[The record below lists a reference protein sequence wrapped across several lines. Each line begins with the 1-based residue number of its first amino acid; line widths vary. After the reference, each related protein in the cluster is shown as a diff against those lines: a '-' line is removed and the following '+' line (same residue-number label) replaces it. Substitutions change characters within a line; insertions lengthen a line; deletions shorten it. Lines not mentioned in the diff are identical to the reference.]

1 MDSIKKIYAGHP
13 ALLLALLLIIT
24 FIPFLGET
32 LFYSKGEPREAVV
45 ALSMLQ
51 SGNWI
56 LPVSNGCDIPY
67 KPPMFA
73 WLIALF
79 SLAGG
84 GEVTEFTSRLP
95 SAIAMIVMV
104 LSGYFYCRR
113 YRGTSVAMLMA
124 LVTMTAFEV
133 HRAATNC
140 RVDMV
145 LTMFMVVGLYRLFD
159 RYERHKS
166 VLDPVALLL
175 LGGAVLTKGPVGAV
189 LPLLVMWIY
198 MLLRGGRFWKATW
211 QCCVVGVASLVL
223 PSLWYIAAYRQGGQV
238 FYDLAMEENFG
249 RFTGTMSY
257 GSHENP
263 WWYNVMT
270 IAAGML
276 PYTLLMLMSV
286 KTVVDLKGK
295 IYFRGWRERIMKA
308 DRWTVFMWMT
318 IIVIFVFYCIPKSK
332 RSVYLLPIYPMLAYE
347 TAIYMRY
354 LCHRMPGVVKFYSG
368 LIASLAMVVPI
379 LFVLIRVFRPVFGST
394 SLMVSVV
401 GLESCSLEISGILTL
416 IASVVM
422 GIVTFRAI
430 FRHRDSGAV
439 ISRAL
444 VATLTIYWS
453 FSAVYQTMSLYGK
466 SNYMLA
472 NELRDEGYTVDRPLY
487 GWCDGS
493 MPRFYTIDFY
503 LDDKVSALN
512 VPLDHEIVFLVGKH
526 DFEKW
531 KESFS
536 AKFDYEIV
544 RETGM
549 RSCDIR
555 QDILLVKSWPKTE

>member
-1 MDSIKKIYAGHP
+1 MDSLKKFCVTHP
-13 ALLLALLLIIT
+13 ATVLAVLLVIT

-84 GEVTEFTSRLP
+84 CGVTEFTSRLP
-95 SAIAMIVMV
+95 SAVAMIVMV
-104 LSGYFYCRR
+104 MSGYFYCRR

-145 LTMFMVVGLYRLFD
+145 LTMFMVVGMYRLFD
-159 RYERHKS
+159 CFERRGS
-166 VLDPVALLL
+166 VLDWGAMLL

-189 LPLLVMWIY
+189 LPLLLVWVY
-198 MLLRGGRFWKATW
+198 MLLRGTRFWKATW

-223 PSLWYIAAYRQGGQV
+223 PSLWYMAAYKQGGQV

-270 IAAGML
+270 IVAGML
-276 PYTLLMLMSV
+276 PYTLLMLFSM
-286 KTVVDLKGK
+286 KTATGLKGK
-295 IYFRGWRERIMKA
+295 IALRGWRERIMKA
-308 DRWTVFMWMT
+308 DRWTVFMWVA
-318 IIVIFVFYCIPKSK
+318 ILVVFIFYCIPKSK
-332 RSVYLLPIYPMLAYE
+332 RSVYLLPLYPMLAYE
-347 TAIYMRY
+347 TAVYIKY
-354 LCHRMPGVVKFYSG
+354 LCRKMPGTVKFYSG
-368 LIASLAMVVPI
+368 LIAALAIAVPF
-379 LFVLIRVFRPVFGST
+379 LFVLIRVFRPMFGSK
-394 SLMVSVV
+394 SLMLSVA
-401 GLESCSLEISGILTL
+401 GLESCSLEISGILML

-430 FRHRDSGAV
+430 FRQFDSRAV
-439 ISRAL
+439 IGRAL
-444 VATLTIYWS
+444 VATLTIYWA
-453 FSAVYQTMSLYGK
+453 FSAVYQPMALYGK
-466 SNYMLA
+466 SNYQLSG
-472 NELRDEGYTVDRPLY
+472 ELRDEGYTVDCPLY

-503 LDDKVSALN
+503 LDDKMPALN
-512 VPLDHEIVFLVGKH
+512 VPLGHEIVFLVGKN

-531 KESFS
+531 KERFS
-536 AKFDYEIV
+536 AEFDYEII
-544 RETGM
+544 RDTGV

-555 QDILLVKSWPKTE
+555 QDILLVKSWPKTK